1 MFWRY
6 TWSSSGSTTSSS
18 PMKKGDSWIEELITW
33 MIFRDSARN
42 LGIRLVNNF
51 YDRLIAWIKIHLA

>member
-1 MFWRY
+1 
-6 TWSSSGSTTSSS
+6 
-18 PMKKGDSWIEELITW
+18 MKNGDSWIEELITW

-42 LGIRLVNNF
+42 LGIKLVNNF